1 MSFDGYDSWRTTP
14 PDETHNEYAE
24 EDAMEREHVDAMET
38 LKELLE
44 SFTGQQLK
52 LAGRML
58 DSERTRRLNHHAA
71 ELRELGAQLAAGEKS
86 PRAPNSKPRSDK
98 GKPRG
103 AKLPANDTMQPDP
116 DPFEQPLI
124 TSLADVVKSE
134 VAR

>member
-1 MSFDGYDSWRTTP
+1 MSFDGYDSMLATP
-14 PDETHNEYAE
+14 PAEHHNEYAE
-24 EDAMEREHVDAMET
+24 EDAMERDHVDAMEA

-71 ELRELGAQLAAGEKS
+71 ELRELGAQLERGEKL
-86 PRAPNSKPRSDK
+86 PRAPRSDK
-98 GKPRG
+98 GRPR
-103 AKLPANDTMQPDP
+103 APKLVANDTAQADP
-116 DPFEQPLI
+116 DPFE
-124 TSLADVVKSE
+124 